1 MKLPCKFQLGARVYH
16 RCDPDA
22 GRGMVSDITFQG
34 NGGIRY
40 TVMWNAKDYAEHYEM
55 ELTTAREWNPDSSDE
70 GDDSDP
76 PKQSAAETK

>member
-22 GRGMVSDITFQG
+22 GRGMVTDIHFLG
-34 NGGIRY
+34 SGGVRY

-55 ELTTAREWNPDSSDE
+55 ELTTARVWDSEGSDDD
-70 GDDSDP
+70 GDSE
-76 PKQSAAETK
+76 PKQSATETK